1 MEKYQA
7 NYIKG
12 LYAKKP
18 HPNAPKFVISNISMK
33 RLDLIDYLKN
43 STDEYINAQIKDGQK
58 GYYVELDTWK
68 KPKTDTGEV
77 QTEQLPNFNEMVD
90 EVVQIKKDEKPTT
103 TKYTGDNGEEL
114 EIPF

>member
-18 HPNAPKFVISNISMK
+18 HPNAPKFIISNISMK
-33 RLDLIDYLKN
+33 RLDLITYLQN
-43 STDEYINAQIKDGQK
+43 STDEYINAQIKECSK

-68 KPKTDTGEV
+68 KPKSDTGEV
-77 QTEQLPNFNEMVD
+77 PTEQVPNFNEMVE
-90 EVVQIKKDEKPTT
+90 EVVENKKDAKPTT
-103 TKYTGDNGEEL
+103 TRYVDENGDEQ